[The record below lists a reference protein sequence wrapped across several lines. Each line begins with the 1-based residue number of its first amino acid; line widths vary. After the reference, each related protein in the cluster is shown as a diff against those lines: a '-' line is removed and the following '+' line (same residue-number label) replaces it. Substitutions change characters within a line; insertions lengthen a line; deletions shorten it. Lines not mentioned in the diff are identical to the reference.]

1 MWLKIWVLKI
11 VKNKYEERERE
22 IGGERERIRNGRLVF
37 FCFVS
42 LLMIFCSCFDV
53 KFFVIDIGFFIY
65 IFLCLVICKNDCLV
79 FWLYV
84 LLR

>member
-1 MWLKIWVLKI
+1 MWLKRWVLKI
-11 VKNKYEERERE
+11 VKNKYEERGR
-22 IGGERERIRNGRLVF
+22 ERERKRNGRLVF

-53 KFFVIDIGFFIY
+53 KFFVIDNGFFIY
-65 IFLCLVICKNDCLV
+65 IFLCFVICKNDCFV